1 MPNYNTILGARLVCD
16 FFWCSSDSHNPQDSG
31 DDLARPGAARGAPKC
46 RISIRFLANAFFA
59 TFSGFSQIAESL
71 GQRRRLGPP
80 SWRPGGAQMPDYYIN
95 LDHRVFCE
103 LAKNSPKPKTISE
116 LLQMTRRLSDRSRS
130 ASCSVGPLCRI
141 PIENRK
147 RDFGIVAK
155 DKKAGTVDL
164 RRVRQLLPGGRR
176 RQREPFAFALGK
188 NVRKCLEN
196 TRKM

>member
-1 MPNYNTILGARLVCD
+1 
-16 FFWCSSDSHNPQDSG
+16 
-31 DDLARPGAARGAPKC
+31 
-46 RISIRFLANAFFA
+46 
-59 TFSGFSQIAESL
+59 
-71 GQRRRLGPP
+71 
-80 SWRPGGAQMPDYYIN
+80 MPDYNIN
-95 LDHRVFCE
+95 LDNLVFCE
-103 LAKNSPKPKTISE
+103 LTKNQQKHT
-116 LLQMTRRLSDRSRS
+116 LLQKTYGKFTGPQPVG
-130 ASCSVGPLCRI
+130 SCAVGPLCRI